1 MQFRS
6 TTDEMLAARFDP
18 ESWVTEDGKRQ
29 ATSEVPYR
37 LGGRTYADYA
47 PRPEF
52 IPSRDPEPWVD
63 PDFYGSPYRIA
74 RVFSGTTPGVWRWS
88 PRPEYARPEPNPIL
102 VAIRRAYSGGVNGAT
117 AASSVAEWVSGEM
130 VDGDPESLIF
140 YPEVKCDPAY
150 IEHARKVLAR
160 LVNIY
165 KEV

>member
-1 MQFRS
+1 MIRS

-18 ESWVTEDGKRQ
+18 EPYVD
-29 ATSEVPYR
+29 ATGRRYAHPSEFAVGT
-37 LGGRTYADYA
+37 LD

-102 VAIRRAYSGGVNGAT
+102 VDFRANETRQAT
-117 AASSVAEWVSGEM
+117 GTAKLARLWLSVLS
-130 VDGDPESLIF
+130 DGRDWERHTGNRATSPTQ
-140 YPEVKCDPAY
+140 
-150 IEHARKVLAR
+150 IEHARKVLTR
-160 LVNIY
+160 LVNVY
-165 KEV
+165 KED